1 MQTISLTPF
10 NVYQYVGY
18 NIVFMHGGNHI
29 VRRLERV
36 SSGRKTITIDYPA
49 LRNNLQIVSRKVRV
63 IL

>member
-10 NVYQYVGY
+10 NVYQYVGH
-18 NIVFMHGGNHI
+18 NILFIHGGNHI

-36 SSGRKTITIDYPA
+36 SNGRKTIIIDYPV
-49 LRNNLQIVSRKVRV
+49 LQNSVPIVSKKVRV